1 MQAIQYQLF
10 FHTYQFVLGDDG
22 VVDFARYNHAA
33 DIRVGDVYLARVTSC
48 DAQFC
53 FLDIAQQ
60 NRLFIRKKDIAST
73 LNQTSL
79 KQGDLLYVQ
88 VNAAPHADKLARATG
103 HINLNS
109 ANLVLVTDKSGLFI
123 SQKISDQT
131 WRSALQAGFN
141 DLLSDDFGLV
151 VRTSA
156 ERVAA
161 PILLAEAKQL
171 IKIFQAIVVSNSA
184 KNFQALRHRPVDSL
198 FNHYCDQIDVYWAKQ
213 RPALKLP
220 FNKGIALY
228 QQFDLLAWLKNNQQ
242 RRISTASGVELVIEE
257 LEALTVVDI
266 NSASYQHQ
274 SQANS
279 FAYAVNMAALSAL
292 PIELTRRKISGTVVV
307 DCLTLERSERRRFVS
322 EAKALLKSASINLKE
337 MTSSGLLELSIQHGT
352 PSVKQSFYQV
362 TDSGVT
368 IKGEVLLD
376 YWLDFMIYQRQS
388 SAKRQFQFVVSR
400 SLYYLLQANQA
411 AIKQLLTAHDIKLW
425 LLLDERQSVDLGP
438 LKSGITTIA
447 EKKAKIIDLIPFV

>member
-10 FHTYQFVLGDDG
+10 FHTYQFVLSDDG
-22 VVDFARYNHAA
+22 VVDFAIYNHAA
-33 DIRVGDVYLARVTSC
+33 DIRVGDVYLARVSRC

-60 NRLFIRKKDIAST
+60 NQLFIRKKDIAST
-73 LNQTSL
+73 VNRTAF

-88 VNAAPHADKLARATG
+88 VNAAAHADKAARATG
-103 HINLNS
+103 HINLS
-109 ANLVLVTDKSGLFI
+109 SSNLILVTDKSGLFI
-123 SQKISDQT
+123 SQKITDQMR
-131 WRSALQAGFN
+131 RSAIKTSFAN
-141 DLLSDDFGLV
+141 LLTDDFGLV

-156 ERVAA
+156 EHVAEST
-161 PILLAEAKQL
+161 LLDEAKQL
-171 IKIFQAIVVSNSA
+171 IKTFQTIIVSESA
-184 KNFQALRHRPVDSL
+184 KNFQVLRHRPVDTL
-198 FNHYCDQIDVYWAKQ
+198 FNHYCDQIDTYWAKQ

-242 RRISTASGVELVIEE
+242 RRITMTGGVELVIEE

-266 NSASYQHQ
+266 NSTSYQHQ

-279 FAYAVNMAALSAL
+279 FAYAVNMVALSAL
-292 PIELTRRKISGTVVV
+292 PAELNRRKISGTVIV
-307 DCLTLERSERRRFVS
+307 DCLTMERSEQRQFIS
-322 EAKALLKSASINLKE
+322 EAKALLKAASINLKE
-337 MTSSGLLELSIQHGT
+337 MTASGFLELSIQHST

-362 TDSGVT
+362 ADRGVT
-368 IKGEVLLD
+368 IKSEVLID
-376 YWLDFMIYQRQS
+376 YWLDYMVYQRQIS
-388 SAKRQFQFVVSR
+388 NQRQFQFAVSR

-425 LLLDERQSVDLGP
+425 LLLDERQAVGLQP
-438 LKSGITTIA
+438 LKSGVATVA